1 MFLKV
6 KITKQAERY
15 IEEKDIRSEVEKA
28 CKDPQV
34 EVAVRS
40 AYDGF
45 GQLLEENIFG
55 YWPNPHKSAAIK
67 FFVDAL
73 SYEDFKAELIRVYGA
88 LKCYAETQDNALME
102 ELTVIAAAKVTVW
115 GMIDAIRKQLA
126 LDQSEGYLIIGT
138 KVTHKQDD
146 LF

>member
-6 KITKQAERY
+6 KIPEQAARY
-15 IEEKDIRSEVEKA
+15 IEEKDIRSEVVEA

-34 EVAVRS
+34 EAAVRG
-40 AYDGF
+40 ACDEF

-55 YWPNPHKSAAIK
+55 YWPDPHKSAAIK

-126 LDQSEGYLIIGT
+126 LDQSEGYLVIGT
-138 KVTHKQDD
+138 KVTHEPDD

>member
-6 KITKQAERY
+6 NIPEQAERY

-28 CKDPQV
+28 CKNPD
-34 EVAVRS
+34 VRG

-55 YWPNPHKSAAIK
+55 YWPDPHKSAAIK

-126 LDQSEGYLIIGT
+126 LDQSEGYLVIGT
-138 KVTHKQDD
+138 KVTHEPDD

>member
-6 KITKQAERY
+6 NIPEQAERY

-28 CKDPQV
+28 CKDP
-34 EVAVRS
+34 AVRS

-55 YWPNPHKSAAIK
+55 YWPDPLKSTSIQ
-67 FFVDAL
+67 FFVDDL
-73 SYEDFKAELIRVYGA
+73 SYEDFKKELIRVYGA

-126 LDQSEGYLIIGT
+126 LDQSEGYLVIGT
-138 KVTHKQDD
+138 KVTHEPDD

>member
-6 KITKQAERY
+6 NIPEQAERY

-28 CKDPQV
+28 CKNPD
-34 EVAVRS
+34 VRG

-73 SYEDFKAELIRVYGA
+73 SYEDFKKELIRVYGA

-126 LDQSEGYLIIGT
+126 LDQSEGYLVIGT
-138 KVTHKQDD
+138 KVTHEPDD

>member
-6 KITKQAERY
+6 NIPEQAERY

-34 EVAVRS
+34 EAAVRG
-40 AYDGF
+40 ACDEF

-55 YWPNPHKSAAIK
+55 YWPDPLKSTSIQ
-67 FFVDAL
+67 FFVDDL
-73 SYEDFKAELIRVYGA
+73 SYEDFKKELIRVYGA

-138 KVTHKQDD
+138 KVTHEPDD

>member
-6 KITKQAERY
+6 NIPEQAERY

-28 CKDPQV
+28 CKNPD
-34 EVAVRS
+34 VRG

-55 YWPNPHKSAAIK
+55 YWPDPHKSAAIK

-88 LKCYAETQDNALME
+88 LKCYAETQDNVLME

-126 LDQSEGYLIIGT
+126 LDQSEGYLVIGT
-138 KVTHKQDD
+138 KVTHEPDD

>member
-6 KITKQAERY
+6 NIPEQAERY
-15 IEEKDIRSEVEKA
+15 IEENNIDSEVVEA

-34 EVAVRS
+34 EAAVRG
-40 AYDGF
+40 ACDEF

-55 YWPNPHKSAAIK
+55 YWPDPHKSAAIK

-138 KVTHKQDD
+138 KVTHEPDD